1 MDKTLLAR
9 VAALPNMPLSDLKTL
24 WRDVYQD
31 EPPANYF
38 RGHKSHIVRRLAY
51 RLQELAYG
59 VDPQI
64 ENRIE
69 QQANDLFGPNKSKNG
84 KKTKPKRKTQ
94 YQRPIPGTKLVREYK
109 GIEYQVTILEEGYE
123 YAGCLYK
130 SLSKVALAIT
140 GSSWSGPAF
149 FGLNNKAQGGKH

>member
-9 VAALPNMPLSDLKTL
+9 VAALPNMSLSDLKPL
-24 WRDVYQD
+24 WRGVYQD
-31 EPPANYF
+31 EPPG
-38 RGHKSHIVRRLAY
+38 GHKSHIVRSLAY
-51 RLQELAYG
+51 CPQELAYG

-69 QQANDLFGPNKSKNG
+69 QQAKDLFGSG
-84 KKTKPKRKTQ
+84 KKAKTKRKTQ

-109 GIEYQVTILEEGYE
+109 GGIEYQVTILEEGYE
-123 YAGCLYK
+123 YASCLYK

>member
-9 VAALPNMPLSDLKTL
+9 VAALPNMQLSELKAL

-31 EPPANYF
+31 EPPG
-38 RGHKSHIVRRLAY
+38 GHKSHIIRRLAY

-69 QQANDLFGPNKSKNG
+69 QQANDLFDPNKSRNG
-84 KKTKPKRKTQ
+84 KKAKPKRKTQ

-109 GIEYQVTILEEGYE
+109 GIEYQVTILEEGCR
-123 YAGCLYK
+123 ATN
-130 SLSKVALAIT
+130 KVRIARQ
-140 GSSWSGPAF
+140 SG
-149 FGLNNKAQGGKH
+149 

>member
-9 VAALPNMPLSDLKTL
+9 MAALPNMPLSDLKAL
-24 WRDVYQD
+24 WRDLYQN
-31 EPPANYF
+31 EPPG
-38 RGHKSHIVRRLAY
+38 GHKSHIVRRLAY

-69 QQANDLFGPNKSKNG
+69 QQANDLFGSG
-84 KKTKPKRKTQ
+84 KRAKPKRKTQ

-123 YAGCLYK
+123 
-130 SLSKVALAIT
+130 
-140 GSSWSGPAF
+140 
-149 FGLNNKAQGGKH
+149 

>member
-38 RGHKSHIVRRLAY
+38 RGNKSHIVRKLAY

-59 VDPQI
+59 ADPQI

-69 QQANDLFGPNKSKNG
+69 QQAMDLFGSGKSG
-84 KKTKPKRKTQ
+84 KQKRKTN

-140 GSSWSGPAF
+140 GSNWSGPAF

>member
-9 VAALPNMPLSDLKTL
+9 VAALPNIPLSDLKAL

-31 EPPANYF
+31 EPPG
-38 RGHKSHIVRRLAY
+38 GHKSHIARS
-51 RLQELAYG
+51 EYG
-59 VDPQI
+59 GKLDDS
-64 ENRIE
+64 RIE
-69 QQANDLFGPNKSKNG
+69 QQANDLFGSG
-84 KKTKPKRKTQ
+84 KKARPKRKTQ

>member
-9 VAALPNMPLSDLKTL
+9 ITALPNMPLSELKTL
-24 WRDVYQD
+24 WRDVYEH
-31 EPPANYF
+31 EPPGGQK
-38 RGHKSHIVRRLAY
+38 RHIVRRLAY

-64 ENRIE
+64 EQQIE
-69 QQANDLFGPNKSKNG
+69 HQAQALFGSG
-84 KKTKPKRKTQ
+84 KTSQQKRKQQ

-109 GIEYQVTILEEGYE
+109 GIEYQVTVLEEGYE
-123 YAGCLYK
+123 YAGCLFK
-130 SLSKVALAIT
+130 SLSKVATAIT

-149 FGLNNKAQGGKH
+149 FGLNNKTQGDKH

>member
-9 VAALPNMPLSDLKTL
+9 VAALPNMQLSELKAL

-31 EPPANYF
+31 EPPG
-38 RGHKSHIVRRLAY
+38 GHKSHIVRRLAY

-69 QQANDLFGPNKSKNG
+69 QQANDLFGSG
-84 KKTKPKRKTQ
+84 KRAKPKRKTQ